1 MKLKV
6 KNEKCKGECKVK
18 NGKCKVVELFSAS
31 DKRAFVAQRL
41 HRFTLY
47 TLNFTLFFAAALS
60 GVAKTCHAAPPFVTP
75 AMMKRNGL
83 TDEQY
88 ELLWKQ
94 GKNPQIDVATA
105 RDWIF
110 RASRYTNVVEW
121 LDVCGKTNDFARLS
135 HKLQG
140 DNFALI
146 ETNGVLTATNR
157 VLTVELA
164 DADIYRKAV
173 KEIEKAARKDEKNLA
188 KLRKDL
194 EKYRDKAATEAFAEL
209 CGLLIKLLPEGE

>member
-1 MKLKV
+1 MKRGICIICIGL
-6 KNEKCKGECKVK
+6 
-18 NGKCKVVELFSAS
+18 
-31 DKRAFVAQRL
+31 
-41 HRFTLY
+41 
-47 TLNFTLFFAAALS
+47 AL
-60 GVAKTCHAAPPFVTP
+60 AIHAAPPFVTP
-75 AMMKRNGL
+75 SMMKRNGL

-140 DNFALI
+140 DNFALA
-146 ETNGVLTATNR
+146 ETNSALAASVREWKSSAENWQASAEVWMEAATNN
-157 VLTVELA
+157 
-164 DADIYRKAV
+164 
-173 KEIEKAARKDEKNLA
+173 AARVERVTAALDERRA
-188 KLRKDL
+188 EYV
-194 EKYRDKAATEAFAEL
+194 EKRDKAALPTTKAIYQAFIDAIDR
-209 CGLLIKLLPEGE
+209 IKERLE

>member
-1 MKLKV
+1 MKRGICIFGIGL
-6 KNEKCKGECKVK
+6 
-18 NGKCKVVELFSAS
+18 
-31 DKRAFVAQRL
+31 
-41 HRFTLY
+41 
-47 TLNFTLFFAAALS
+47 AL
-60 GVAKTCHAAPPFVTP
+60 AIQAAPPFVTP

-94 GKNPQIDVATA
+94 GKNPKIDVATA

-121 LDVCGKTNDFARLS
+121 LDVCGKTNDFAKLS

-140 DNFALI
+140 DNFALV
-146 ETNGVLTATNR
+146 ETNAVLSATNR
-157 VLTVELA
+157 VLSVELA
-164 DADIYRKAV
+164 DADEYRKAV
-173 KEIEKAARKDEKNLA
+173 KEIEKAARKDTKNLA

-194 EKYRDKAATEAFAEL
+194 EKYRDKASTEGFAEL
-209 CGLLIKLLPEGE
+209 CNALLEMLPEGE

>member
-1 MKLKV
+1 MKRGICIFGIGL
-6 KNEKCKGECKVK
+6 
-18 NGKCKVVELFSAS
+18 
-31 DKRAFVAQRL
+31 
-41 HRFTLY
+41 
-47 TLNFTLFFAAALS
+47 AL
-60 GVAKTCHAAPPFVTP
+60 VCHAAPPFVTP

-88 ELLWKQ
+88 EMLWQQ
-94 GKNPQIDVATA
+94 GKHPQIDVATA

-121 LDVCGKTNDFARLS
+121 LEVCGKTNDFARLS

-157 VLTVELA
+157 MLTVELA

-209 CGLLIKLLPEGE
+209 CGLLLELLPEGD

>member
-1 MKLKV
+1 MKKIYIFGIV
-6 KNEKCKGECKVK
+6 G
-18 NGKCKVVELFSAS
+18 
-31 DKRAFVAQRL
+31 
-41 HRFTLY
+41 
-47 TLNFTLFFAAALS
+47 FAL
-60 GVAKTCHAAPPFVTP
+60 VCHAAPPFVTP

-88 ELLWKQ
+88 EMLWKQ

-140 DNFALI
+140 DNFALA
-146 ETNGVLTATNR
+146 ETNSALAASVREWKSSAENWQASAEAWMDEATNN
-157 VLTVELA
+157 
-164 DADIYRKAV
+164 
-173 KEIEKAARKDEKNLA
+173 AARVERVTAALDERRA
-188 KLRKDL
+188 EYV
-194 EKYRDKAATEAFAEL
+194 EKRDKAALPTIKAIYQAFIDAIDRIKERLNAEVN
-209 CGLLIKLLPEGE
+209 